1 MTEARRLQV
10 QGIDHVLVVSSDL
23 DKTRQFY
30 CELLGMELMPRPHFS
45 FPGLWFQ
52 AGKTQVHVTLAG
64 SAAGTPGPGE
74 FTGKYPAQG
83 SHIAFEIED
92 AADAAAHIESLGI
105 PLSLARTCVR
115 MAPSNSTSTTL
126 TTISSS
132 SSAADRREAQARIPL
147 ITSECLTP
155 VSLRSSPP

>member
-30 CELLGMELMPRPHFS
+30 CDLLGMELKPRPDFS
-45 FPGLWFQ
+45 FPGRWFE

-64 SAAGTPGPGE
+64 SDAGAPGPGE

-83 SHIAFEIED
+83 VHIAFEIED
-92 AADAAAHIESLGI
+92 AADAAAYIESLEI
-105 PLSLARTCVR
+105 PIVAGPYLRPDGALQFYIRD
-115 MAPSNSTSTTL
+115 P
-126 TTISSS
+126 
-132 SSAADRREAQARIPL
+132 DGYL
-147 ITSECLTP
+147 IELFS
-155 VSLRSSPP
+155 R

>member
-30 CELLGMELMPRPHFS
+30 CDLLGMELKPRPDFS
-45 FPGLWFQ
+45 FPGLWFE

-64 SAAGTPGPGE
+64 SDAGAPGPGE

-83 SHIAFEIED
+83 VHIAFEIED
-92 AADAAAHIESLGI
+92 AADAAAYIESLEI
-105 PLSLARTCVR
+105 PIVAG
-115 MAPSNSTSTTL
+115 PY
-126 TTISSS
+126 
-132 SSAADRREAQARIPL
+132 
-147 ITSECLTP
+147 
-155 VSLRSSPP
+155 LRPDGALQFYIRP